1 MKAIYVITKYMGYVG
16 AFFIAAMM
24 VLTTADVFLRYVFN
38 RPIAGTA
45 ELCAIMLVMVVSAAL
60 GWTALEHAHVK
71 VDLLM
76 EHLPKKV
83 QFVVDGIMLVLSLGI
98 FAIMTVW
105 TTGEM
110 FAEAQTSSIL
120 RVSMIP
126 FQWIF
131 WAGLLVFCICIIV
144 LIIEHIK
151 KGLKG

>member
-1 MKAIYVITKYMGYVG
+1 MKAIYRITKYMGYVG

-24 VLTTADVFLRYVFN
+24 VLTTVDVFLRYVFD
-38 RPIAGTA
+38 RPIGGVA
-45 ELCAIMLVMVVSAAL
+45 ELCAIMLVMVVAAAL
-60 GWTALEHAHVK
+60 GWTALERGHVK

-76 EHLPKKV
+76 DHLPKKA
-83 QFVVDGIMLVLSLGI
+83 QFVIDGIMLIFSLGI

-120 RVSMIP
+120 RISMIP

-131 WAGLLVFCICIIV
+131 WAGLLIFCVCIIV
-144 LIIEHIK
+144 MIIEHYK
-151 KGLKG
+151 KGPEK

>member
-1 MKAIYVITKYMGYVG
+1 MKVIYRITKYMGYVG

-24 VLTTADVFLRYVFN
+24 VLTTVDVFLRYAFDK
-38 RPIAGTA
+38 PIGGVA
-45 ELCAIMLVMVVSAAL
+45 ELCGIMLVMVVAAAL
-60 GWTALEHAHVK
+60 GWTALERGHVK

-83 QFVVDGIMLVLSLGI
+83 QYVVDAITLIMSFGI
-98 FAIMTVW
+98 FALMTVW

-131 WAGLLVFCICIIV
+131 WVGLVVFCICIIV
-144 LIIEHIK
+144 LIIEHFR
-151 KGLKG
+151 KGPEE

>member
-1 MKAIYVITKYMGYVG
+1 MKAIYRITRYMGYIG

-24 VLTTADVFLRYVFN
+24 VLTTVDVFLRYAFN
-38 RPIAGTA
+38 KPIGGVA
-45 ELCAIMLVMVVSAAL
+45 ELCGIMLVMVVAAAL
-60 GWTALEHAHVK
+60 GWTALERAHVK

-83 QFVVDGIMLVLSLGI
+83 QFVIDTIMYVLALGI
-98 FAIMTVW
+98 FATMTVW

-120 RVSMIP
+120 RISMIP

-131 WAGLLVFCICIIV
+131 WVGLVIFCVCIVV
-144 LIIEHIK
+144 LIIEHLK